1 MSAAEG
7 QVTTDLPFARAYLHS
22 GMVGLDGEKM
32 SKSRGNLVFVSALR
46 REGVDPMAIRLAL
59 LSHHYRSDW
68 MWTPDLL
75 VQAQERLATWR
86 EAVRLDSGLNAD
98 AVLAEV
104 RAALAD
110 DLDAPRA
117 LAAIDGWADASL
129 AIDDDDA
136 YAPALVARTV
146 EALLGV
152 SL

>member
-1 MSAAEG
+1 
-7 QVTTDLPFARAYLHS
+7 VFARAYLHS

-59 LSHHYRSDW
+59 LSQHYRSDW

-75 VQAQERLATWR
+75 VAAQDRLAAWR

-98 AVLAEV
+98 GVLAEV

-117 LAAIDGWADASL
+117 LAAIDAWADASL
-129 AIDDDDA
+129 SIDDDDA
-136 YAPALVARTV
+136 YAPALVAQTV